1 MSRIDV
7 LQEETEDIQLT
18 IDEMINSIESLS
30 TENSNVKESLEIF
43 MVLDQLHI
51 KINELNAE
59 MEQLI
64 QDLVMANAG
73 HVTYTLFSISQLL
86 NITQQAKYEWNF
98 QPFFDSNNIALY
110 YPILNSF
117 INDTGVLIDIPFSSE
132 LRYHMY
138 NLIPFPMKFNSSIIT
153 VDTDITSPTNY
164 ILSINGL
171 KESVIVNDDLLNCKR
186 TNVDL
191 YICSA
196 TYFTF
201 NEALSHS
208 CAASLVKNISIVRNC
223 HFKEETPTPRHETI
237 QESHY
242 LYFPNKTIVSVIC
255 PGFQTQIAS
264 VEGLYRVSDQCE
276 LHSPTLTTVA
286 NRKKTIVLNRE
297 NVLQDI
303 TMKFPDRAPPL
314 KIRKINKKRL
324 VMQVSKTHTG
334 IMWYIIYVLPFVLIV
349 TLSTIAMIFMYK
361 KLKKSSIEMKH
372 ISVP

>member
-1 MSRIDV
+1 MSRIDA

-18 IDEMINSIESLS
+18 IDEMINSIEHLDI
-30 TENSNVKESLEIF
+30 ENSNVRESLEIF
-43 MVLDQLHI
+43 MVLDQLHV

-73 HVTYTLFSISQLL
+73 HVTSTLFSIPQLL

-110 YPILNSF
+110 YPLLNSF
-117 INDTGVLIDIPFSSE
+117 INDTGVIIDIPFSSE
-132 LRYHMY
+132 LKYHMY
-138 NLIPFPMKFNSSIIT
+138 TLIPFPMKFNGSIVT
-153 VDTDITSPTNY
+153 VDTDLTPPINY

-191 YICSA
+191 YLCSA

-208 CAASLVKNISIVRNC
+208 CAASLVKNISIVQNC
-223 HFKEETPTPRHETI
+223 HFKEETPAPCHETV
-237 QESHY
+237 QDSHY
-242 LYFPNKTIVSVIC
+242 LYFPNKTTVSVVC
-255 PGFQTQIAS
+255 PALQPQIAS
-264 VEGLYRVSDQCE
+264 IEGLYRVPDQCE

-286 NRKKTIVLNRE
+286 NRKKTIVLTKE
-297 NVLQDI
+297 NVLQDVSL
-303 TMKFPDRAPPL
+303 KFSDRIPHL
-314 KIRKINKKRL
+314 KIRKGSKKR
-324 VMQVSKTHTG
+324 V
-334 IMWYIIYVLPFVLIV
+334 V
-349 TLSTIAMIFMYK
+349 TQALQQHLQRTQDVPGYTVIRQRARK
-361 KLKKSSIEMKH
+361 KIGYSWKFKRCLYLR
-372 ISVP
+372 